1 MASGGAEK
9 RLKGGLLMV
18 KKLAVLLVV
27 LVVALTLSCPKKV
40 TGIKGK
46 LILQTG
52 QSGDVRNC
60 RVQLFVS
67 SDLTGNPVKEV
78 ASAATGVDQTKSDFE
93 FTDLVANYYYILA
106 WKDLNGDGKVSDK
119 DIVGINGGTYRPGY
133 GGSQVTVTDNKETDV
148 GEITMLIYKELNLS
162 ASTSLDVN
170 NLMSVD
176 YSFNYDVT
184 VSSFAVEGV
193 GDATQNGAKTAT
205 TIYHSTG
212 WNVGGNTPPAGPYV
226 LTIGGT
232 WDGAAFSITDTV
244 NFAG

>member
-1 MASGGAEK
+1 
-9 RLKGGLLMV
+9 MV
-18 KKLAVLLVV
+18 RKLAILLVV

-40 TGIKGK
+40 TGIKGT

-52 QSGDVRNC
+52 QTGDVRNC

-67 SDLTGNPVKEV
+67 SDLTGTPVKEV
-78 ASAATGVDQTKSDFE
+78 ASSATGVDQTKSDFE

-106 WKDLNGDGKVSDK
+106 WKDLDGDGTVSDK
-119 DIVGINGGTYRPGY
+119 DIVGIDGGTYRPGY

-148 GEITMLIYKELNLS
+148 GEITMLIYKELKLA
-162 ASTSLDVN
+162 ASTSHDN
-170 NLMSVD
+170 NDLMSVD

-184 VSSFAVEGV
+184 VSAFQVEGIDDP
-193 GDATQNGAKTAT
+193 GQYGTKTAST
-205 TIYHSTG
+205 VYHSIG

-232 WDGAAFSITDTV
+232 WSGAAFSITDTV